1 MQKLSVLLDWPWQ
14 ASIESVLLPQ
24 MQSVKRENTLDGM
37 YHRAPIEIN
46 HSRIR
51 QRDLAYWG

>member
-51 QRDLAYWG
+51 QRDLVY

>member
-37 YHRAPIEIN
+37 YHRVPIEIN
-46 HSRIR
+46 HPRIR
-51 QRDLAYWG
+51 QRDLAY